1 VTAADAPWVH
11 ALLLAVGARVA
22 SGLPLLINTSFNT
35 KGRPIINRVREG
47 LTLMCNEPDLEFVV
61 AEDASGDHWLIERA
75 RMLREGV
82 CDDGKLDDD
91 GGIPPIRRRRKKR
104 RQKLQEKPRDEPDDD
119 DDGTTCDF
127 L

>member
-1 VTAADAPWVH
+1 MTAADAPWVH

-47 LTLMCNEPDLEFVV
+47 LRLLCEEPVDFLI

-82 CDDGKLDDD
+82 CDDGTLE
-91 GGIPPIRRRRKKR
+91 RKKR
-104 RQKLQEKPRDEPDDD
+104 RRRKLQEKPRDEPEDD